1 MSSLITK
8 ASKSRS
14 SASKKI
20 HAIKGKKAASRKPVR
35 PGRITAAPKA
45 PKSKKAA
52 IAKKRPQAKTQAK
65 KSKQTIAL
73 KKPASRPVRL
83 AKKPASR
90 PASRAASRPVRSV
103 KKLTPKK
110 RIVQPPATKS
120 KRIVAASRS
129 KKKVVKAPTRKPVAS
144 RSTAKSRRAMLA
156 RRRAFA
162 PRPLPAPPKK
172 PPSPGTLAAV
182 RAFEQALRVFNRQ
195 DFVTAKKAFDGLL
208 DKFADQADIVARVR
222 TYLAICDQR
231 LARTPSVP
239 RNSDALYD
247 RGVFELNRGNTAEA
261 IESFEKALK
270 VEPRADHVFYSLAAA
285 YAHLNN
291 VTKALEA
298 LRHAIAIRPAHRS
311 HARRDP
317 DFASLRS
324 NEGFQQLTGFGFDL
338 VHE

>member
-1 MSSLITK
+1 MSSLSTK
-8 ASKSRS
+8 ANKSRS
-14 SASKKI
+14 SASKAVR
-20 HAIKGKKAASRKPVR
+20 AIKGKKAASRKPAR
-35 PGRITAAPKA
+35 PGTITAAPKTSKA
-45 PKSKKAA
+45 EKASRVQKSKKAA
-52 IAKKRPQAKTQAK
+52 IEKKNP
-65 KSKQTIAL
+65 SKGKQPIAL
-73 KKPASRPVRL
+73 KKTANRSASV
-83 AKKPASR
+83 A
-90 PASRAASRPVRSV
+90 

-110 RIVQPPATKS
+110 TNASVSKS
-120 KRIVAASRS
+120 KRTVAAGS
-129 KKKVVKAPTRKPVAS
+129 KTHVVKTPARKPVSAAAK
-144 RSTAKSRRAMLA
+144 AKSRKALLA

-162 PRPLPAPPKK
+162 PRPMPAPPKK

-182 RAFEQALRVFNRQ
+182 RAFEQALRLFNRQ

-231 LARTPSVP
+231 LARTPSTP

-247 RGVFELNRGNTAEA
+247 RGVFEFNRGNTAEA

-285 YAHLNN
+285 YARLNN

-298 LRHAIAIRPAHRS
+298 LRHAIGIRPAHRP
-311 HARRDP
+311 HARRDL
-317 DFASLRS
+317 DFAGLRS
-324 NEGFQQLTGFGFDL
+324 DESFQQLTGFGFDL

>member
-8 ASKSRS
+8 GNKSRS

-20 HAIKGKKAASRKPVR
+20 HAIKGKKAASRKPAR

-45 PKSKKAA
+45 QKVSKNKKAA
-52 IAKKRPQAKTQAK
+52 VAKKRPQAKPLAR
-65 KSKQTIAL
+65 KSKQAV
-73 KKPASRPVRL
+73 S

-90 PASRAASRPVRSV
+90 LAPVA
-103 KKLTPKK
+103 KKLSPKK
-110 RIVQPPATKS
+110 TAAKTTVS
-120 KRIVAASRS
+120 KGKRAVAASG
-129 KKKVVKAPTRKPVAS
+129 KKVAKASSGKPVLSGAK
-144 RSTAKSRRAMLA
+144 AKSRKALLA

-162 PRPLPAPPKK
+162 PKPLPAPPKK

-195 DFVTAKKAFDGLL
+195 DFVAAKSAFHSLL
-208 DKFADQADIVARVR
+208 DKFGDQADIVARVR
-222 TYLAICDQR
+222 TYLAICEQR
-231 LARTPSVP
+231 LARTPSTP

-247 RGVFELNRGNTAEA
+247 RGVFEFNRGNTAEA

-285 YAHLNN
+285 YARLNN
-291 VTKALEA
+291 VAKALEA
-298 LRHAIAIRPAHRS
+298 LRHAIGIRPAHRS
-311 HARRDP
+311 HARRDL
-317 DFASLRS
+317 DFAGLRS
-324 NEGFQQLTGFGFDL
+324 DESFQQLTGFGFDL

>member
-8 ASKSRS
+8 GNKSRS

-20 HAIKGKKAASRKPVR
+20 HAIKGKKAASRKPAR

-45 PKSKKAA
+45 QKVSKNKKAVV
-52 IAKKRPQAKTQAK
+52 AKKRPQAK
-65 KSKQTIAL
+65 KSKQAVSV
-73 KKPASRPVRL
+73 KKPASRLAPV
-83 AKKPASR
+83 A
-90 PASRAASRPVRSV
+90 

-110 RIVQPPATKS
+110 TAAKTAVS
-120 KRIVAASRS
+120 KGKRSVAASG
-129 KKKVVKAPTRKPVAS
+129 KKVAKAASSKPVLSSAK
-144 RSTAKSRRAMLA
+144 AKSRRALLA

-162 PRPLPAPPKK
+162 PKPLPAPPKK

-195 DFVTAKKAFDGLL
+195 DFVAAKSAFHGLL
-208 DKFADQADIVARVR
+208 DKFGDQADIVARVR
-222 TYLAICDQR
+222 TYLAICEQR
-231 LARTPSVP
+231 LARTPSTP

-247 RGVFELNRGNTAEA
+247 RGVFEFNRGNTAEA

-285 YAHLNN
+285 YARLNN
-291 VTKALEA
+291 VAKALEA
-298 LRHAIAIRPAHRS
+298 LRHAIGIRPAHRS
-311 HARRDP
+311 HARRDL
-317 DFASLRS
+317 DFAGLRS
-324 NEGFQQLTGFGFDL
+324 DESFQQLTGFGFDL

>member
-20 HAIKGKKAASRKPVR
+20 HAIKGKKAASRKPAR
-35 PGRITAAPKA
+35 PGRITAAPKT

-65 KSKQTIAL
+65 KSKPTIAL
-73 KKPASRPVRL
+73 KKPASRPV
-83 AKKPASR
+83 SR
-90 PASRAASRPVRSV
+90 VA

-110 RIVQPPATKS
+110 RNVRPLATKS

-129 KKKVVKAPTRKPVAS
+129 KKKVVKAPARKPVAP
-144 RSTAKSRRAMLA
+144 RSNAKSRRAMLA

-195 DFVTAKKAFDGLL
+195 DFLAAKKAFDSML

-247 RGVFELNRGNTAEA
+247 RGVFELNKGNTAEA

-291 VTKALEA
+291 ATKALEA

-311 HARRDP
+311 HARRDL